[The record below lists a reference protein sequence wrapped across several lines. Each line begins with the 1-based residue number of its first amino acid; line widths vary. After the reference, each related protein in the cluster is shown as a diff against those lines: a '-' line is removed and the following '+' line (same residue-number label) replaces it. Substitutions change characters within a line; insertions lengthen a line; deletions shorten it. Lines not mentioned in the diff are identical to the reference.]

1 MRFYTWKDIER
12 YILMH
17 HDEWKDELYDI
28 EVYPN
33 EMVVY
38 PKSEQGTL
46 QNAVLKK
53 LFPKNIAPDNLSI
66 KLDGQGEDL
75 MILSAQ
81 SGEVCLGVVSQQ
93 QEEILP
99 GEILLKSS
107 GGASIRLCNDGTILL
122 NGKKVE

>member
-46 QNAVLKK
+46 QNA
-53 LFPKNIAPDNLSI
+53 
-66 KLDGQGEDL
+66 
-75 MILSAQ
+75 
-81 SGEVCLGVVSQQ
+81 
-93 QEEILP
+93 
-99 GEILLKSS
+99 
-107 GGASIRLCNDGTILL
+107 
-122 NGKKVE
+122 

>member
-46 QNAVLKK
+46 QNAVLFKYK
-53 LFPKNIAPDNLSI
+53 I
-66 KLDGQGEDL
+66 GW
-75 MILSAQ
+75 
-81 SGEVCLGVVSQQ
+81 SGRRFDDF
-93 QEEILP
+93 I
-99 GEILLKSS
+99 
-107 GGASIRLCNDGTILL
+107 
-122 NGKKVE
+122 